1 MLEWM
6 NETSEG
12 VTLAVRAVPR
22 AAKNEIQGV
31 YDEALKIRLITP
43 PVDGKANQ
51 ALIRFLSKALH
62 ISKSQVRIL
71 HGETSRKKTL
81 RITGLTKEELIR
93 KLEDEI
99 KKLKGS

>member
-1 MLEWM
+1 M

-12 VTLAVRAVPR
+12 LTVAVRAVPR

-62 ISKSQVRIL
+62 ISKSQIRIL
-71 HGETSRKKTL
+71 RGETSRNKIL
-81 RITGLTKEELIR
+81 RITGISKKELTRIIERARE
-93 KLEDEI
+93 
-99 KKLKGS
+99 

>member
-12 VTLAVRAVPR
+12 LTLAVRAVPR

-62 ISKSQVRIL
+62 LSKSQIRIL
-71 HGETSRKKTL
+71 RGETSRNKIL
-81 RITGLTKEELIR
+81 RITGISKEELTRIIER
-93 KLEDEI
+93 AME
-99 KKLKGS
+99 